1 MDPITASSKAQAP
14 PRHHDEEPHPKNTRT
29 IILRGLAL
37 CLIAA
42 FILSNIQTPVSYY
55 HGRLKRRSF
64 AQESV
69 DQRARRILSENPL
82 IDGHIDFAVVLREVY
97 GNQIDNAQWSQR
109 FQNGT
114 LSGHVDL
121 ARLRKGLSGGAFWS
135 VFAPCP
141 AKGQDFS
148 DENLA
153 ASVQYT
159 MDQIDATDRAY
170 GAYPNDFALNIDHS
184 GALNAF
190 KHGKL
195 ISPLG
200 VEGLHQIGNSVSNLR
215 LFHRLG
221 ARYVT
226 LTHNCHNIYA
236 DAACLENPFRKAE
249 PHWHGVS
256 PLGRQLIHE
265 MNRIGMIVDLSHV
278 SEFTSCWL
286 GSEETMTD
294 ILGGRSD
301 WPGSRAPIIF
311 SHSSAWAICPHPRN
325 VKDHV
330 LQRVKQHNSVV
341 MVNISPDFIACVDKG
356 NQNGIPEPDPEHAD
370 LDQVV
375 RHIMYI
381 GNLIGYDH
389 VGLGTDFDGI
399 PAGPRGFEDVSKY
412 PDLVIALL
420 NAGVD
425 DSDVAKIV
433 GRNVLR
439 VWKDVDSVSA
449 QMKAEDAP
457 VMEDNRKPT

>member
-1 MDPITASSKAQAP
+1 MASSKTEAP
-14 PRHHDEEPHPKNTRT
+14 ARHHEQEHRAKSNRS

-42 FILSNIQTPVSYY
+42 FILSTIQTIQRPASCYY
-55 HGRLKRRSF
+55 YRLKRSF
-64 AQESV
+64 SQESV
-69 DQRARRILSENPL
+69 DERARRILSENPL
-82 IDGHIDFAVVLREVY
+82 IDGHIDFAVVLREAY
-97 GNQIDNAQWSQR
+97 GNRIDNAQWAQH
-109 FQNGT
+109 FENGT
-114 LSGHVDL
+114 LPGHVDL

-141 AKGQDFS
+141 AKGDDLS
-148 DENLA
+148 DGNLA
-153 ASVQYT
+153 ASVQFT
-159 MDQIDATDRAY
+159 MDQIDATDRAFS
-170 GAYPNDFALNIDHS
+170 AYPDDFALNIDSS
-184 GALNAF
+184 GALDAF

-200 VEGLHQIGNSVSNLR
+200 VEGLHQIGNSVANLR

-221 ARYVT
+221 GRYVT
-226 LTHNCHNIYA
+226 LTHNCHNKYA

-249 PHWHGVS
+249 PLWNGVS

-278 SEFTSCWL
+278 SE
-286 GSEETMTD
+286 ETMTD
-294 ILGGRSD
+294 ILGERSD
-301 WPGSRAPIIF
+301 WSGSEAPIIF
-311 SHSSAWAICPHPRN
+311 SHSSVWAICPHPRN

-330 LQRVKQHNSVV
+330 LQRVKQHNSLV

-356 NQNGIPEPDPEHAD
+356 KQNGIPEPDPENAD

-389 VGLGTDFDGI
+389 VGIGTDFDGI
-399 PAGPRGFEDVSKY
+399 PTTPRGFEDVSKY
-412 PDLVIALL
+412 PDLVTALL
-420 NAGVD
+420 RAGVD

-433 GRNVLR
+433 GRNLLR

-449 QMKAEDAP
+449 KMKAKGAP
-457 VMEDNRKPT
+457 VMEDNRKPV